1 MFNAVEIRALLTA
14 KDFKPFAIHTS
25 DGARYDITNHDMM
38 LVSKNAVE
46 IGIQPDA
53 TGIAERFVRCA
64 ILHITRIEDL
74 QAA

>member
-1 MFNAVEIRALLTA
+1 MLNAVEIRALLTA

-25 DGARYDITNHDMM
+25 DGARYDITKHDMM
-38 LVSKNAVE
+38 LVSKYAVE
-46 IGIQPDA
+46 IGVSPDP

-64 ILHITRIEDL
+64 ILHITRIEEL